1 MLNLNAGGGLVL
13 PQLNMPGFIDFP
25 SEEWIMGGLGEGVGQ
40 GQEEVGRTVEGKK
53 KEKRKVLGIWYPIEC
68 LMR

>member
-1 MLNLNAGGGLVL
+1 
-13 PQLNMPGFIDFP
+13 
-25 SEEWIMGGLGEGVGQ
+25 MGGLGEGVGQ